1 MRKTKAKSR
10 REQQGLRW
18 LHSIT
23 VSMDMNLSKLQ
34 EKVARETWCALV
46 SEVTK
51 SQTWLCKWTTVAITV
66 STSDLVQF
74 SSVAQLCPTLCNPVN
89 HSTPGFPV
97 HHQLSES
104 TQNHVRWVDGAIQP
118 SHPLLSPSLPGFNLS
133 QHQGLF
139 QWVSSSYQVAK
150 VLEFQLQHESFHW
163 TPRTDFL

>member
-97 HHQLSES
+97 YGIYQARILE
-104 TQNHVRWVDGAIQP
+104 WVAI
-118 SHPLLSPSLPGFNLS
+118 SCSRDLLQSRDQTCVSCVLVLADRFFTIELPWEPFFRS
-133 QHQGLF
+133 
-139 QWVSSSYQVAK
+139 VSNS
-150 VLEFQLQHESFHW
+150 
-163 TPRTDFL
+163 